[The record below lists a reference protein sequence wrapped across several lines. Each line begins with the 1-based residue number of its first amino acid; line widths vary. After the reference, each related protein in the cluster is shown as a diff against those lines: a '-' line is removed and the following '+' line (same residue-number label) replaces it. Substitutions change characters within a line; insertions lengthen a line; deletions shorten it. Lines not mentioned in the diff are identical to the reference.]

1 MPFWPFFLAS
11 GAAGF
16 IGALDGVGGGLVLVP
31 ILTLMGVDIREAIP
45 LGAVC
50 TVVISN
56 GASPVFLRR
65 HLPNIRA
72 GAFLELFAI
81 PGALIGAV
89 LTNMTSR
96 RYLFLFCG
104 SLLFISWFA
113 LWRKWRQKPHTLA
126 LESATP
132 GKESMLIG
140 SYYDYDDGKTV
151 VYEGRYP
158 MLGGLCMFGM
168 GLVAGF
174 LGGGGG
180 VFTVLIV
187 DLVIGFP
194 TKVALTMSN
203 LIMGTVA
210 LASLGVYLEK
220 GLVDAPLM
228 IPVVLGVLAGA
239 FLGAQTLLRL
249 KGQVV
254 RTIFLCVLAL
264 LSLRMLHH
272 GITPIR

>member
-1 MPFWPFFLAS
+1 MPFWLFLLAA

-31 ILTLMGVDIREAIP
+31 ILTLLGVDIREAIP

-50 TVVISN
+50 TVAISN
-56 GASPVFLRR
+56 SASPVFLRR
-65 HLPNIRA
+65 HLPNIKA

-89 LTNMTSR
+89 LTDMTSR
-96 RYLFLFCG
+96 HYLFPFCG
-104 SLLFISWFA
+104 FLLAVSWIV
-113 LWRKWRQKPHTLA
+113 LWRKWKGKPHPPA
-126 LESATP
+126 AEPAAT
-132 GKESMLIG
+132 GKESMLAG
-140 SYYDYDDGKTV
+140 SYYDYDSGKTV

-158 MLGGLCMFGM
+158 AAGGLCMFGM

-210 LASLGVYLEK
+210 LASLGIYLEK
-220 GLVDAPLM
+220 GLINAQLM
-228 IPVVLGVLAGA
+228 VPTVLGVLLGA

-249 KGQVV
+249 RAQVV
-254 RTIFLCVLAL
+254 RTVFLCVLAL
-264 LSLRMLHH
+264 LSLRMIYH
-272 GITPIR
+272 GFHPIP